1 MGTVHKG
8 YRLDEGLV
16 ERLDAWAE
24 AHGMTQAEA
33 VRSLLARAMDEDGAE
48 REEDTT
54 TADELRAE
62 AWREQRAMLG
72 EHIRDLRANV
82 STLTAQVAEKDR
94 QIARLQDIAEH
105 SQILQAAHVAGELQG
120 AGDVPQDGT
129 QTEAQPRGLW
139 AWLAKKIGGR

>member
-8 YRLDEGLV
+8 YRLDEALV

-54 TADELRAE
+54 QAADDLQAE

-72 EHIRDLRANV
+72 EHILDLRQTV

-105 SQILQAAHVAGELQG
+105 EQVLQAAHVGRAIS
-120 AGDVPQDGT
+120 GDVAHDVSQE
-129 QTEAQPRGLW
+129 EAQPRGLW
-139 AWLAKKIGGR
+139 AWLARKIEGR